1 MSILRL
7 VQQNDTQIRNQE
19 RIIELLTPDSPER
32 RFDEAMTKGIAP
44 MGFGSVGNGQ
54 LSPRG
59 RYLDGIFDNIEGRID
74 DDYGDLPGSIQKF
87 VKEGVGIAFEALAEE
102 RVHLIKDKV
111 LISSNQHPPIAMS
124 WSRYIN
130 D

>member
-19 RIIELLTPDSPER
+19 RIIELLTPDTPGR
-32 RFDEAMTKGIAP
+32 RFDEAMTKVNTS
-44 MGFGSVGNGQ
+44 MGFNLPGTTQSG
-54 LSPRG
+54 PRNRLLEG
-59 RYLDGIFDNIEGRID
+59 VFDNIEERIED
-74 DDYGDLPGSIQKF
+74 EYGDLPGSIQKF

-102 RVHLIKDKV
+102 RVHLVKDQV
-111 LISSNQHPPIAMS
+111 QLSGSQHPPIALS